1 MSVEQLGKEYV
12 NRSLSHATLIEDDIF
27 QAVMHLLPVEMQREY
42 WQANDDD
49 RTIILNEDVFNY
61 LDSIAPEGC
70 YFGAHPGD
78 GSDFGFWQEEFE

>member
-1 MSVEQLGKEYV
+1 
-12 NRSLSHATLIEDDIF
+12 
-27 QAVMHLLPVEMQREY
+27 MHLLPVEMQREY